1 MLNQNKQ
8 PVVFKKERDF
18 SALISDTIEFVK
30 QEYKT
35 LGKALLTYAGPFI
48 LVTSFLAAMYQNELY
63 SNPDAFD
70 PNNPMAAFQ
79 GIFSTKYYMFLFSG
93 IISNVVLNL
102 VVFAYI
108 LLYVN
113 KGKDNFKQEDIWQ
126 IVGRH
131 FAPVFFML
139 IAMSFMIGVGLFV
152 FIVPGIYL
160 MVVFSL
166 AIFAHMNEEL
176 GFNNAISRSAFLI
189 KNYWLYTL
197 GVLIVIYLIA
207 FAAGYIFLIPQ
218 VLMSSSYT
226 EGIQAGNFEKPSA
239 VFTMLS
245 VIGTFGS
252 SLIYAIIYIT
262 LPMHYYSLVQKR
274 EKPDLMN
281 KIDDIQ

>member
-63 SNPDAFD
+63 SNPDLFD

-108 LLYVN
+108 LLYIS
-113 KGKDNFKQEDIWQ
+113 KGKGNFKQEDIWQ
-126 IVGRH
+126 IVGSH

-139 IAMSFMIGVGLFV
+139 VAMSFMIGIGLFV

-166 AIFAHMNEEL
+166 AIFAHMNEEIS
-176 GFNNAISRSAFLI
+176 FSKAINRSMYLI
-189 KNYWLYTL
+189 KDYWLYTL

-207 FAAGYIFLIPQ
+207 FVAGYVFLIPQ
-218 VLMSSSYT
+218 SVMASAYT
-226 EGIQAGNFEKPSA
+226 ESILTGNFEEPSA

-252 SLIYAIIYIT
+252 SLFYAIVYIII
-262 LPMHYYSLVQKR
+262 PMHYFNLVRKK
-274 EKPDLMN
+274 EKPD
-281 KIDDIQ
+281 